1 MSVRIPLFS
10 CSVLVTTLNPKRF
23 GGVLSLSSMASS
35 RVFLD
40 SDVQETR
47 FYLSWLNSN
56 LDVANKVNVEVV
68 TKPETATLGELF
80 SYMNQASAKVAWF
93 ECTSTIDDVVHGS
106 GWYYIGCGVCHT
118 KATKGST
125 TLMCKKCGKSEI
137 VGVAQYLSKLS
148 AYDHNDQAV
157 FVVLG
162 EELTGKKAAELVE
175 RYYQTRRFIVMV
187 SNYNMTGKTQTL
199 TVTKVLPLKAPEPEG
214 NLGENVD
221 EEPDNEKDDH
231 ADESVKRGA
240 DGIESEAIRGY
251 SRRHH
256 NEEAAIGYRYL
267 CLRGFVVQGSLD
279 PKDPV
284 LDDVFR
290 IIDSIGWSYT
300 VMHLHSFCP
309 RVVREFISNKP
320 YNDEGALIRGYVLPF
335 TPSVINQLMMT
346 PSVEHSLEWKEVV
359 LKQAISHLTG
369 GQCSRWTGFNLNALL
384 NPFQTIYRV
393 CELNWLPGPDSDS
406 MMKNRLRLLYA
417 VANRKEISFGHL
429 VYDQVIDMTRKT
441 EWDTSLIFPNLIYQL
456 LMLQKEV
463 PLLPG
468 DEEPIGRGLP
478 IYGVSGDTSGPR
490 GRRRLN

>member
-1 MSVRIPLFS
+1 MKLSGVFDSGKTNGEAAVPSIPVKPVAQTGDSSGDLSPPVRSNQSAKSVPLPAS
-10 CSVLVTTLNPKRF
+10 TSVLGAKPLSLVSSSAKYKAIARDNVGEMITFKDMTFGPHEGEVRFQLIHFWEAWNAQTKVLIGLEMLLIDEEENVIQGFILYGRIKTYLRHMKAGATYRLNKFFGSKSKTIYRVAEPSVTISFSWNYVLSVLEDSSICFPEDRF
-23 GGVLSLSSMASS
+23 RIHGYREFEAASDLRGDLYGSSDSIMLDEAEIVASRRVDLHVQTHDDPVLKLYLWDKAAFEFCEKFKAPEGTARVLSLSSMAFS

-56 LDVANKVNVEVV
+56 LDVANRVNVEVV

-148 AYDHNDQAV
+148 AYDHNGQAV

-231 ADESVKRGA
+231 ADE
-240 DGIESEAIRGY
+240 
-251 SRRHH
+251 
-256 NEEAAIGYRYL
+256 
-267 CLRGFVVQGSLD
+267 
-279 PKDPV
+279 
-284 LDDVFR
+284 
-290 IIDSIGWSYT
+290 
-300 VMHLHSFCP
+300 
-309 RVVREFISNKP
+309 
-320 YNDEGALIRGYVLPF
+320 
-335 TPSVINQLMMT
+335 
-346 PSVEHSLEWKEVV
+346 
-359 LKQAISHLTG
+359 
-369 GQCSRWTGFNLNALL
+369 
-384 NPFQTIYRV
+384 
-393 CELNWLPGPDSDS
+393 
-406 MMKNRLRLLYA
+406 
-417 VANRKEISFGHL
+417 
-429 VYDQVIDMTRKT
+429 
-441 EWDTSLIFPNLIYQL
+441 
-456 LMLQKEV
+456 
-463 PLLPG
+463 
-468 DEEPIGRGLP
+468 
-478 IYGVSGDTSGPR
+478 
-490 GRRRLN
+490 